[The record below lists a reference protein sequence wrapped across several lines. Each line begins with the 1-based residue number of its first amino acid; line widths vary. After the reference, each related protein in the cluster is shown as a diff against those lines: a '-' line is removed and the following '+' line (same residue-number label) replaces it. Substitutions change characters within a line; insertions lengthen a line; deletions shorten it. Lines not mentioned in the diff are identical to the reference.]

1 MSSRLHAGI
10 FAICCLGF
18 TLPATA
24 QLDSAALRI
33 KYGSPLNRET
43 FRMPAGFDLIVDYGA
58 NNQVCKLGLPA
69 LMPTSEKVS
78 NAAEMRQRMYSFL
91 AELVPYSMRG
101 KELNQG
107 VMAMGA
113 ISTLFVEYEH
123 VTVVELQLENQP
135 FGNNTITVTFKNGN
149 CQRPA
154 GQ

>member
-1 MSSRLHAGI
+1 
-10 FAICCLGF
+10 
-18 TLPATA
+18 
-24 QLDSAALRI
+24 
-33 KYGSPLNRET
+33 
-43 FRMPAGFDLIVDYGA
+43 
-58 NNQVCKLGLPA
+58 
-69 LMPTSEKVS
+69 
-78 NAAEMRQRMYSFL
+78 
-91 AELVPYSMRG
+91 MRG